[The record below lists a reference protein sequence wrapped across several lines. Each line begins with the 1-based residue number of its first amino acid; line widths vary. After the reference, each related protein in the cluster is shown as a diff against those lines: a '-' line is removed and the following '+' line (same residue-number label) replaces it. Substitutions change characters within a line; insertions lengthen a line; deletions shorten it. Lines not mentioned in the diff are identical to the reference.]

1 MKLSTTHIKNIS
13 IYIMSLLYILVG
25 IKHFSDPN
33 FFLKIMP
40 EYLNYHLELVY
51 LSGFFEIL
59 FGVLL
64 IFKKTRF
71 FGAWGV
77 FILLIC
83 VFPANIYLYNSEAAQ
98 IALDISKS
106 QALMRLPFQIP
117 LLILA
122 YWHSNEKSSK
132 NFSIFCIMIFIPTI
146 IYFSTL

>member
-1 MKLSTTHIKNIS
+1 MKFSTTHIKKIS

-40 EYLNYHLELVY
+40 KYLDYHLELVY

-132 NFSIFCIMIFIPTI
+132 NFSTFCIIIFIPTI

>member
-40 EYLNYHLELVY
+40 KYLNYHLELVY
-51 LSGFFEIL
+51 ISGFFEIL
-59 FGVLL
+59 FGILL

-98 IALDISKS
+98 IALAISKS
-106 QALMRLPFQIP
+106 QALIRLPFQIP

-122 YWHSNEKSSK
+122 YRHSNEKNSK
-132 NFSIFCIMIFIPTI
+132 NFSTFCIIIFIPTI

>member
-1 MKLSTTHIKNIS
+1 MKSSTTHIKNIS

-51 LSGFFEIL
+51 ISGFFEIL
-59 FGVLL
+59 FGILL

-132 NFSIFCIMIFIPTI
+132 NFSTFCIMIFIPTI

>member
-1 MKLSTTHIKNIS
+1 MKSSTTHIKNIS

-51 LSGFFEIL
+51 ISGFFEIL
-59 FGVLL
+59 FGILL

-71 FGAWGV
+71 FGACGV

-132 NFSIFCIMIFIPTI
+132 NFSTFCIIIFIPTI

>member
-51 LSGFFEIL
+51 ISGFFEIL
-59 FGVLL
+59 FGILL

-98 IALDISKS
+98 IALNISKS
-106 QALMRLPFQIP
+106 QALIRLPFQIP
-117 LLILA
+117 LLIIA

-132 NFSIFCIMIFIPTI
+132 NFSTFCIIIFIPTI

>member
-25 IKHFSDPN
+25 IKHFLDPN

-59 FGVLL
+59 FGILL

-83 VFPANIYLYNSEAAQ
+83 VFPANIYLYSSEAAQ
-98 IALDISKS
+98 IALNISKS
-106 QALMRLPFQIP
+106 QALIRLPFQIP
-117 LLILA
+117 LLIIA

-132 NFSIFCIMIFIPTI
+132 TFSIFCIIIFIPTI

>member
-1 MKLSTTHIKNIS
+1 MKSSTTHVKNIS

-51 LSGFFEIL
+51 ISGFFEIL
-59 FGVLL
+59 FGILL

-98 IALDISKS
+98 IALNISKS
-106 QALMRLPFQIP
+106 QALIRLPFQIP

-132 NFSIFCIMIFIPTI
+132 NFSTFCIIIFIPTI

>member
-1 MKLSTTHIKNIS
+1 MKLSIVQIKNIT

-59 FGVLL
+59 FGILL

-71 FGAWGV
+71 YGAWGIFV
-77 FILLIC
+77 LLIC
-83 VFPANIYLYNSEAAQ
+83 VFPANIYLYNSEVAQ
-98 IALDISKS
+98 VALNISEA
-106 QALMRLPFQIP
+106 QALIRLPFQIP

-122 YWHSNEKSSK
+122 YWHSYENNS
-132 NFSIFCIMIFIPTI
+132 NAFSILCIIIFIPTI
-146 IYFSTL
+146 MYFMTL

>member
-1 MKLSTTHIKNIS
+1 MKSATTHIKNIS

-59 FGVLL
+59 FGILL

-132 NFSIFCIMIFIPTI
+132 NFSAFCIIIFIPTI

>member
-51 LSGFFEIL
+51 ISGFFEIL
-59 FGVLL
+59 FGILL

-71 FGAWGV
+71 FGAWGF
-77 FILLIC
+77 FILLIF

-117 LLILA
+117 LLIIA

-132 NFSIFCIMIFIPTI
+132 NFSIFCIIIFIPTI

>member
-1 MKLSTTHIKNIS
+1 MKFSTTHIKNIS

-51 LSGFFEIL
+51 ISGFFEIL
-59 FGVLL
+59 FGILL

-132 NFSIFCIMIFIPTI
+132 NFSTFCIIIFIPTI

>member
-1 MKLSTTHIKNIS
+1 MKSSTTHIKNIS

-40 EYLNYHLELVY
+40 EYLKFHLELVY
-51 LSGFFEIL
+51 ISGFFEIL
-59 FGVLL
+59 FGILL

-132 NFSIFCIMIFIPTI
+132 NFSAFCIIIFIPTI

>member
-13 IYIMSLLYILVG
+13 IYIMSLLYVLVG

-51 LSGFFEIL
+51 ISGFFEIL
-59 FGVLL
+59 FGILL

-132 NFSIFCIMIFIPTI
+132 NFSTFCIIIFIPTI

>member
-40 EYLNYHLELVY
+40 KYLNYHLELVY
-51 LSGFFEIL
+51 ISGFFEIL
-59 FGVLL
+59 FGILL

-98 IALDISKS
+98 IALAISKS
-106 QALMRLPFQIP
+106 QALIRLPFQTP

-122 YWHSNEKSSK
+122 YWHSNEKNSK
-132 NFSIFCIMIFIPTI
+132 NFSTFCIIIFIPTI

>member
-1 MKLSTTHIKNIS
+1 
-13 IYIMSLLYILVG
+13 MSLLYILVG

-40 EYLNYHLELVY
+40 KHLNYHLELVY

-59 FGVLL
+59 FGILL

-106 QALMRLPFQIP
+106 QALIRLPFQIP

-132 NFSIFCIMIFIPTI
+132 TFSTLCIIIFIPTI

>member
-40 EYLNYHLELVY
+40 KYLNYHLELVY

-59 FGVLL
+59 FGILL
-64 IFKKTRF
+64 VFKKTRF

-83 VFPANIYLYNSEAAQ
+83 VFPANIYLFNSEAAQ

-106 QALMRLPFQIP
+106 QALIRLPFQIP

-132 NFSIFCIMIFIPTI
+132 NFSTFCIIIFIPTI

>member
-40 EYLNYHLELVY
+40 KYLNYHLELVY

-59 FGVLL
+59 FGILL

-98 IALDISKS
+98 IALAISKS
-106 QALMRLPFQIP
+106 QALIRLPFQIP

-122 YWHSNEKSSK
+122 YWHSNEKNSK
-132 NFSIFCIMIFIPTI
+132 NFSTFCIIIFIPTI

>member
-1 MKLSTTHIKNIS
+1 MKSSTNHIKNIS

-51 LSGFFEIL
+51 ISGFFEIL
-59 FGVLL
+59 FGILL

-132 NFSIFCIMIFIPTI
+132 NFSTFCIIIFIPTI

>member
-51 LSGFFEIL
+51 ISGFFEIL
-59 FGVLL
+59 FGILL

-132 NFSIFCIMIFIPTI
+132 NFSIFCIIIFIPTI

>member
-1 MKLSTTHIKNIS
+1 MKFSTTHIKKIS

-25 IKHFSDPN
+25 IEHFSDPN

-132 NFSIFCIMIFIPTI
+132 NFSTFCIIIFIPTI

>member
-1 MKLSTTHIKNIS
+1 MKFSTTHIKNIS

-40 EYLNYHLELVY
+40 KYLDYHLELVY

-106 QALMRLPFQIP
+106 QALIRLPFQIP

-132 NFSIFCIMIFIPTI
+132 NFSTFCIIIFIPTI

>member
-1 MKLSTTHIKNIS
+1 MKSSTTHIKNIS

-40 EYLNYHLELVY
+40 KYLNYHLELVY

-132 NFSIFCIMIFIPTI
+132 NFSTFCIIIFIPTI

>member
-1 MKLSTTHIKNIS
+1 MKFSTTHIKKIS

-40 EYLNYHLELVY
+40 KYLDYHLELVY
-51 LSGFFEIL
+51 LSGFFEIF

-106 QALMRLPFQIP
+106 QALIRLPFQIP

-132 NFSIFCIMIFIPTI
+132 TFSTFCIIIFIPTI

>member
-1 MKLSTTHIKNIS
+1 MKSSTTHIKNIS

-51 LSGFFEIL
+51 ISGFFEIL
-59 FGVLL
+59 FGILL

-122 YWHSNEKSSK
+122 YWHSNEKNSK
-132 NFSIFCIMIFIPTI
+132 NFSTFCIIIFIPTI

>member
-1 MKLSTTHIKNIS
+1 MKLSITHIKNIS
-13 IYIMSLLYILVG
+13 IYIMSLLYVLVG

-51 LSGFFEIL
+51 ISGFFEIL

-83 VFPANIYLYNSEAAQ
+83 VFPANIYLFNSEAAQ

-106 QALMRLPFQIP
+106 QALIRLPFQIP

-132 NFSIFCIMIFIPTI
+132 NFSTFCIIIFIPTI

>member
-40 EYLNYHLELVY
+40 KYLNYHLELVY
-51 LSGFFEIL
+51 ISGFFEIL
-59 FGVLL
+59 FGILL

-98 IALDISKS
+98 IALAISKS
-106 QALMRLPFQIP
+106 QALIRLPFQIP

-122 YWHSNEKSSK
+122 YWHSNEKNSK
-132 NFSIFCIMIFIPTI
+132 NFSTFCIIIFIPTI

>member
-1 MKLSTTHIKNIS
+1 MKSSTTHIKNIS
-13 IYIMSLLYILVG
+13 IYIMSLLYVLVG
-25 IKHFSDPN
+25 IKHFLDPN

-51 LSGFFEIL
+51 ISGFFEIL

-83 VFPANIYLYNSEAAQ
+83 VFPANIYLFNSEAAQ

-106 QALMRLPFQIP
+106 QALIRLPFQIP

-132 NFSIFCIMIFIPTI
+132 NFSTFCIIIFIPTI

>member
-25 IKHFSDPN
+25 VKHFSDPN

-51 LSGFFEIL
+51 ISGFFEIL
-59 FGVLL
+59 FGILL

-132 NFSIFCIMIFIPTI
+132 NFSAFCIIIFIPTI

>member
-25 IKHFSDPN
+25 IKHFLDPN

-59 FGVLL
+59 FGILL

-132 NFSIFCIMIFIPTI
+132 NFSTFCIIIFIPTI

>member
-1 MKLSTTHIKNIS
+1 MKLSIVQIKNIT

-71 FGAWGV
+71 YGAWGI

-83 VFPANIYLYNSEAAQ
+83 VFPANIYIYNSEAAQ
-98 IALDISKS
+98 TAINISES
-106 QALMRLPFQIP
+106 QALIRLPFQIP

-122 YWHSNEKSSK
+122 YWHSHEKISR
-132 NFSIFCIMIFIPTI
+132 NFSVLCLIIFIPTI

>member
-1 MKLSTTHIKNIS
+1 MKFSTTHIKNIS

-25 IKHFSDPN
+25 IKHFLDPN

-40 EYLNYHLELVY
+40 KYLNYHLELVY
-51 LSGFFEIL
+51 ISGFFEIL
-59 FGVLL
+59 FGILL

-98 IALDISKS
+98 IALNISKS
-106 QALMRLPFQIP
+106 QALIRLPFQIP

-132 NFSIFCIMIFIPTI
+132 NFSTFCIIIFIPTI

>member
-1 MKLSTTHIKNIS
+1 MKFSTTHIKNIS

-40 EYLNYHLELVY
+40 KYLNYHLELVY
-51 LSGFFEIL
+51 ISGFFEIL
-59 FGVLL
+59 FGILL

-132 NFSIFCIMIFIPTI
+132 NFSTFCIIIFIPTI

>member
-25 IKHFSDPN
+25 VKHFSDPN

-51 LSGFFEIL
+51 ISGFFEIL
-59 FGVLL
+59 FGILL

-77 FILLIC
+77 FLLLIC

-132 NFSIFCIMIFIPTI
+132 NFSTFCIIIFIPTI

>member
-1 MKLSTTHIKNIS
+1 MKFSTTHIKNIS
-13 IYIMSLLYILVG
+13 IYIMSLLYIMVG

-40 EYLNYHLELVY
+40 KYLNYHLELVY
-51 LSGFFEIL
+51 ISGFFEIL
-59 FGVLL
+59 FGILL

-98 IALDISKS
+98 IALAISKS
-106 QALMRLPFQIP
+106 QALIRLPFQTP

-122 YWHSNEKSSK
+122 YWHSNEKNSK
-132 NFSIFCIMIFIPTI
+132 NFSTFCIIIFIPTI

>member
-51 LSGFFEIL
+51 ISGFFEIL
-59 FGVLL
+59 FGILL

-98 IALDISKS
+98 IALNISKS

-132 NFSIFCIMIFIPTI
+132 NFSTFCIIIFIPTI

>member
-13 IYIMSLLYILVG
+13 IYIMSLLYVLVG
-25 IKHFSDPN
+25 IKHFLDPN

-59 FGVLL
+59 FGILL

-71 FGAWGV
+71 IGAWGV

-106 QALMRLPFQIP
+106 QALIRIPFQIP

-132 NFSIFCIMIFIPTI
+132 NFSTFCIIIFIPTI

>member
-40 EYLNYHLELVY
+40 KYLNYHLELVY

-59 FGVLL
+59 FGILL

-106 QALMRLPFQIP
+106 QALIRLPFQMP

-132 NFSIFCIMIFIPTI
+132 NFSTFCIIIFIPTI